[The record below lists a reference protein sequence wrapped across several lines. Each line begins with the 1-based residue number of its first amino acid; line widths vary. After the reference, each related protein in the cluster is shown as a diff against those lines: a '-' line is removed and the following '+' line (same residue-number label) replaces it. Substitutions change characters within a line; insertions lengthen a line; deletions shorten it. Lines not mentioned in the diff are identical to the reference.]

1 MRLWK
6 INYPGPG
13 CSFYEFYDWYIFQQN
28 TRVYIIKCS
37 ILQSLNYSLCEN
49 LTTLMI
55 LIYIIDDDFLDIDL
69 FFNQD
74 KKIKIDMRINYFLRQ
89 SIFSLLGENHL

>member
-1 MRLWK
+1 M
-6 INYPGPG
+6 
-13 CSFYEFYDWYIFQQN
+13 FYSSEFKLFI
-28 TRVYIIKCS
+28 
-37 ILQSLNYSLCEN
+37 CEN

-89 SIFSLLGENHL
+89 SIFSLLGETHL

>member
-1 MRLWK
+1 
-6 INYPGPG
+6 
-13 CSFYEFYDWYIFQQN
+13 
-28 TRVYIIKCS
+28 
-37 ILQSLNYSLCEN
+37 
-49 LTTLMI
+49 MI

-89 SIFSLLGENHL
+89 SIFSLLGETDL

>member
-1 MRLWK
+1 
-6 INYPGPG
+6 
-13 CSFYEFYDWYIFQQN
+13 
-28 TRVYIIKCS
+28 
-37 ILQSLNYSLCEN
+37 
-49 LTTLMI
+49 MI

-89 SIFSLLGENHL
+89 SIFSLLGETDLWI